1 METVIESLH
10 KIFFHETKRKSIVL
24 IKSSRLYPICRLW
37 EFWHCKRREAPSA
50 LSIQHRK
57 PLWFSFTGSFSNDVT
72 SANDKESAAMN
83 LYRKNPVGTDLFS
96 HIQTYSCVQQICIVC
111 WPCEWK
117 AFIRSFH
124 MTSRRPYSCT
134 KKWNSAMFVR
144 LAKKSSGGGGIEFL
158 FHVKTCIC
166 SKTFAQL
173 LATWIVRK
181 WVPRRSFYLRHSLR
195 LDIHRLVVLL
205 FLLKTGLEAKYAL
218 TKYCLIY
225 EQECSIRFKT
235 QGLGLIK
242 RELVV
247 NQTALKT

>member
-1 METVIESLH
+1 M
-10 KIFFHETKRKSIVL
+10 VL
-24 IKSSRLYPICRLW
+24 IYWIVFKWRHVGQWQRIGGH
-37 EFWHCKRREAPSA
+37 EFV
-50 LSIQHRK
+50 Q
-57 PLWFSFTGSFSNDVT
+57 
-72 SANDKESAAMN
+72 KESCGDWPLFLYTN
-83 LYRKNPVGTDLFS
+83 LLLF
-96 HIQTYSCVQQICIVC
+96 QQICIVC
-111 WPCEWK
+111 WPREWK

-144 LAKKSSGGGGIEFL
+144 LAKKSWGGGGELNFC
-158 FHVKTCIC
+158 FMG
-166 SKTFAQL
+166 
-173 LATWIVRK
+173 
-181 WVPRRSFYLRHSLR
+181 

-235 QGLGLIK
+235 QGLDLIK

-247 NQTALKT
+247 NQMA

>member
-1 METVIESLH
+1 M
-10 KIFFHETKRKSIVL
+10 VL
-24 IKSSRLYPICRLW
+24 IYWIVFKWRHVGQWQRIGGH
-37 EFWHCKRREAPSA
+37 EFV
-50 LSIQHRK
+50 Q
-57 PLWFSFTGSFSNDVT
+57 
-72 SANDKESAAMN
+72 KESCGDW
-83 LYRKNPVGTDLFS
+83 PLFS
-96 HIQTYSCVQQICIVC
+96 YANLLLFQRICIVC
-111 WPCEWK
+111 WPRESK
-117 AFIRSFH
+117 ALIRSFSH
-124 MTSRRPYSCT
+124 DFSSVI
-134 KKWNSAMFVR
+134 FVYKTMKLGHVCQLSEKILR
-144 LAKKSSGGGGIEFL
+144 GIAFL
-158 FHVKTCIC
+158 SHAKTCIR

-218 TKYCLIY
+218 TKYCLIN

-247 NQTALKT
+247 NQMALKT

>member
-1 METVIESLH
+1 MVHIYWIVF
-10 KIFFHETKRKSIVL
+10 KWRQVGQWQRIGGHEFV
-24 IKSSRLYPICRLW
+24 
-37 EFWHCKRREAPSA
+37 
-50 LSIQHRK
+50 Q
-57 PLWFSFTGSFSNDVT
+57 
-72 SANDKESAAMN
+72 KESCGDWPLFLYTN
-83 LYRKNPVGTDLFS
+83 LLLF
-96 HIQTYSCVQQICIVC
+96 QQICIVC
-111 WPCEWK
+111 WPREWK
-117 AFIRSFH
+117 DQIVSHDFSSAIFV
-124 MTSRRPYSCT
+124 Y
-134 KKWNSAMFVR
+134 KKMKLGHVCQVSEKI
-144 LAKKSSGGGGIEFL
+144 LGGGGGEIEFL

-205 FLLKTGLEAKYAL
+205 FLLTTGLEAKYAL

-247 NQTALKT
+247 NQMA

>member
-1 METVIESLH
+1 M
-10 KIFFHETKRKSIVL
+10 VL
-24 IKSSRLYPICRLW
+24 IYWIVFKWRHVGQWQRIGGH
-37 EFWHCKRREAPSA
+37 EFV
-50 LSIQHRK
+50 Q
-57 PLWFSFTGSFSNDVT
+57 
-72 SANDKESAAMN
+72 KESCGDW
-83 LYRKNPVGTDLFS
+83 PLFS
-96 HIQTYSCVQQICIVC
+96 STNLLLFQQICIVC
-111 WPCEWK
+111 WPREWK

-144 LAKKSSGGGGIEFL
+144 LAKKSWRGGGGGIEFL

-247 NQTALKT
+247 NQLA

>member
-1 METVIESLH
+1 MSTLGVLTLSNAEKPHQHLAFNIESP
-10 KIFFHETKRKSIVL
+10 
-24 IKSSRLYPICRLW
+24 Y
-37 EFWHCKRREAPSA
+37 
-50 LSIQHRK
+50 
-57 PLWFSFTGSFSNDVT
+57 GSYLLDRF
-72 SANDKESAAMN
+72 
-83 LYRKNPVGTDLFS
+83 
-96 HIQTYSCVQQICIVC
+96 Q
-111 WPCEWK
+111 
-117 AFIRSFH
+117 
-124 MTSRRPYSCT
+124 MTSRWPMTKNRRPWICT
-134 KKWNSAMFVR
+134 ERILWGLTSFLIYKLTFVPTNLHSLLATWVKSLYQIVSHDFSSAIFVYKKMKLGHVCQVSEKI
-144 LAKKSSGGGGIEFL
+144 LGGGGGGIEFL

-195 LDIHRLVVLL
+195 LDIYRLVVLL

-247 NQTALKT
+247 NQMA